1 MCSER
6 IWEERRWVIAVP
18 CVSGPASCAK
28 LSPQAHQ
35 TSARDSALVKRLLK
49 SRPNPPRHPFSL
61 ASHRVL
67 LYHRPWLEDQHLLI
81 GHKRTQQECAH
92 TCVPCT
98 SAGLETNI
106 KARQAAKTRNE
117 NEEGHAGSRRP
128 LPWHTG
134 AISVEATITCLSL
147 LLFFF
152 LSAVLLR
159 DSFCILWQLLCV
171 QFRCV
176 NFAEAHEDRVSAPL
190 GRSPLFVLFLC

>member
-1 MCSER
+1 M
-6 IWEERRWVIAVP
+6 
-18 CVSGPASCAK
+18 PA
-28 LSPQAHQ
+28 L
-35 TSARDSALVKRLLK
+35 DSALVKRLLK

-159 DSFCILWQLLCV
+159 DSFCTFWQLLCV
-171 QFRCV
+171 HSVPLCEFRRGARRQGKCAPWSFTLVCTFSLLSWRLLCLTARQFG
-176 NFAEAHEDRVSAPL
+176 ASWYEATAVFPC
-190 GRSPLFVLFLC
+190 FFY